1 MEILLAL
8 YLAVFIGMIMFS
20 IFMGKT
26 FIKALI
32 FSVDKM
38 MVFFISYYFIH
49 NYFSVKVAS
58 GNAVYFWNISLS
70 LIVVFIYA
78 ILFKLIYDRLGVF
91 GKIINFVI
99 SYVGVVAT
107 YHLITSMF
115 IQEKDFY
122 YLQLLNNQDIN
133 KVVNYILMGIVA
145 IFVWRKRE
153 ESLEDNM

>member
-38 MVFFISYYFIH
+38 MVFFISY
-49 NYFSVKVAS
+49 YFSVKVAS

-115 IQEKDFY
+115 IQEKGFY

>member
-26 FIKALI
+26 FIRALI

-70 LIVVFIYA
+70 LIVVFIYT

-115 IQEKDFY
+115 IQEKSFY

-133 KVVNYILMGIVA
+133 KVVNYILIGIVA